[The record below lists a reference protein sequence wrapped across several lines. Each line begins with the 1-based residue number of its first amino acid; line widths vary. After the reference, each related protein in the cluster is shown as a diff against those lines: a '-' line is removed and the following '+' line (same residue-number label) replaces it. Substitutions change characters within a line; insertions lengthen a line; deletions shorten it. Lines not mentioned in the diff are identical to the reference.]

1 MLLDKAKKVELIK
14 YLPFFMQNYKEI
26 QVILNSENKV
36 IKEEWEHLKQAFK
49 NNFIFLTDETGI
61 VLFEKMMEITPDSS
75 LTLSERQALVYLK
88 WNSTIPYTFR
98 WLEAFLKEYLS
109 GTDAEATPTLENE
122 IYHLEVFL
130 RENEVQI
137 GKLIPKL
144 YEYLRKV
151 IPANLTLITKIST
164 KEIDVNF
171 NENSGTIIYMH
182 EKQIITND
190 WRF

>member
-26 QVILNSENKV
+26 QVILNSEDKV
-36 IKEEWEHLKQAFK
+36 IKEEWEHLKQAFR

>member
-26 QVILNSENKV
+26 QVILNSEDKV

-171 NENSGTIIYMH
+171 NENSGTIIYSH

>member
-26 QVILNSENKV
+26 QVILNSEDKV